1 MKIMNPFSHV
11 KPTEPKKKTYRAMQK
26 YYEAMND
33 KDLTQVYKSL
43 DNQAKARL
51 HSRKSDLLQT
61 KLFDFSEEISGDV
74 FSKKDTFKNIYKMA
88 KLTLKSAY
96 EYALGLFYSIRG

>member
-74 FSKKDTFKNIYKMA
+74 FSKKETFKNIYKMT
-88 KLTLKSAY
+88 KLALKSAY